1 MLQDFFNFLLGITAD
16 LGYWGVGLLMT
27 IESSFIPFPSEIV
40 VPPAAY
46 LASRGEMNIFIIII
60 AGVLGSILG
69 AIINYVLAFYL
80 GRFLVYKLASHRL
93 AKYFF
98 INKENL
104 DRAEKYF
111 LANSNAATFIGRL
124 IPVIRQLVSIPAG
137 FSKMP
142 LVSFVALTALG
153 SFIWVSILAALG
165 YFLGSNQDTLG
176 LYYSELSWIVGILAV
191 LYLGFKFKIYRFFKK
206 KKPENIE
213 K

>member
-1 MLQDFFNFLLGITAD
+1 MLQGFFNFFLEITAN
-16 LGYWGVGLLMT
+16 LGYWGVALLMT
-27 IESSFIPFPSEIV
+27 IESSFLPFPSEIV

-69 AIINYVLAFYL
+69 ALINYFLAFYL

-93 AKYFF
+93 AKYLF
-98 INKENL
+98 INQENL

-111 LANSNAATFIGRL
+111 LANSNSATFIGRL

-142 LVSFVALTALG
+142 LINFVFLTALG
-153 SFIWVSILAALG
+153 SLIWVSILAALG
-165 YFLGSNQDTLG
+165 YFLGANQEILS
-176 LYYSELSWIVGILAV
+176 LYYSELSWFFIILAV
-191 LYLGFKFKIYRFFKK
+191 LYLSFKFKVFKLFKK
-206 KKPENIE
+206 KR
-213 K
+213 

>member
-1 MLQDFFNFLLGITAD
+1 MLQDFINFLLGITAD

-46 LASRGEMNIFIIII
+46 LASRGEMNIFIVII
-60 AGVLGSILG
+60 AGVVGSILG
-69 AIINYVLAFYL
+69 AIINYILAFYL

-142 LVSFVALTALG
+142 FMKFISLTALG

-165 YFLGSNQDTLG
+165 YFLGSNQDTLS

-191 LYLGFKFKIYRFFKK
+191 LYLGFKFKIYRFFKR
-206 KKPENIE
+206 KKPEILE